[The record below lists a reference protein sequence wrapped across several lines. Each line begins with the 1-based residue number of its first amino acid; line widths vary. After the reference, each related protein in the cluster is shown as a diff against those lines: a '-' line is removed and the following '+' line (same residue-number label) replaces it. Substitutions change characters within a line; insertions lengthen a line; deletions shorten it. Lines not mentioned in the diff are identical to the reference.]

1 MFLFQELRFVP
12 EHRQSEAL
20 ERQFWIHGLMAAHPG
35 FQRAI
40 ACRYGGTT
48 DRYAWFRFWDRDEDQ
63 VAFRRSPAADYSGSR
78 PVGLYEPL
86 ANAIA
91 GTPRWDCVIESGK
104 PAGDFLVRTAF
115 RVDPAGEPAFLE
127 HRRQHDELALASVG
141 VASIWTFRALDE
153 SSTGLFVTLLQAG
166 GRDAYDVFL
175 ESPPLAA
182 YREKLQGGL
191 SETLAVECYDIVH
204 EVLPSQ
210 SS

>member
-20 ERQFWIHGLMAAHPG
+20 DRQFWIHGLMAAHPG

-63 VAFRRSPAADYSGSR
+63 VSFRRSPAADYSGSR

-91 GTPRWDCVIESGK
+91 GTARWDCVIESGK
-104 PAGDFLVRTAF
+104 PGGDFLVRTVF
-115 RVDPAGEPAFLE
+115 RVDATTEPAFLV
-127 HRRQHDELALASVG
+127 HRRRYDELALASGG
-141 VASIWTFRALDE
+141 VTSVWTFRALDE
-153 SSTGLFVTLLQAG
+153 ASAGLFVTLLQAD
-166 GRDAYDVFL
+166 GRDAYNTFL
-175 ESPPLAA
+175 ESTGLAA
-182 YREKLQGGL
+182 YREKLPDGL
-191 SETLAVECYDIVH
+191 SETLAVECYEIVH
-204 EVLPSQ
+204 EVLPG
-210 SS
+210 